1 MQIEKAMH
9 KLLLIL
15 NLGYPIIA
23 GQFFFLAFTLSQ
35 ISSPELLSLIKKK
48 TIKKP
53 TNLSLPQNFFILATT
68 GFLMFPDLH
77 GLLY

>member
-23 GQFFFLAFTLSQ
+23 GQFFFSIYFVSN
-35 ISSPELLSLIKKK
+35 I
-48 TIKKP
+48 
-53 TNLSLPQNFFILATT
+53 
-68 GFLMFPDLH
+68 
-77 GLLY
+77 